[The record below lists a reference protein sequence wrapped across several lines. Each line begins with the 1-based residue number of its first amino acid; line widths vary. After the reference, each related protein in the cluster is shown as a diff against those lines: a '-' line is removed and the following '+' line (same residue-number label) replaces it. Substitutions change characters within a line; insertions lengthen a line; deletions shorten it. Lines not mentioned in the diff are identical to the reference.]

1 MADVDT
7 DEMQE
12 VAKPTVWP
20 GADVF
25 LADHYGLSGDL
36 EPLETDPPSFLLRY
50 EEVTCRLQFGREP
63 DELEQ
68 FQTRTELLSH
78 IHAEFGRVQAPRPL
92 EAIDGSSIV
101 FYEATDDHDAGFAI
115 VYAHPPGEAPNRGAT
130 RDTAARQQLGLFA
143 ARLIRDLT
151 AAQDAVGREK
161 DEEDDARVEQ
171 PPLIAA
177 SDLRQAGPVVVRL
190 LRDVSDPAVRDPIAK
205 AMVTALRQVQPIG
218 ADLRV
223 QLIHHHPAGKDL
235 VGEAQEGP
243 WVPTGFTDPA
253 ALGDGWIVASLAA
266 LCADLIDEDG
276 DGALA
281 ILPAV
286 AAFHAELPLQETEL
300 KALWPL
306 TIVQMGLNLAAM
318 ERWEAMAPGE
328 ATRQALLQARRL
340 FEVALGVHPAFMHAA
355 ILDCL
360 DWPLADEPA
369 LERLLPEIDPDLIRL
384 VDLSATSSLLTEGN
398 WEDPEVDWR
407 LLARIAWDTKM
418 GATRYGEYRMSR
430 AFAATG
436 PEADNLALHVDLCV
450 PAGTVAV
457 APFGGMVRHTGGR
470 LLLTGKEASLHL
482 EGLDTILADGTALFA
497 GDRLGVVA
505 GAEGSIGGLRIRLG
519 REAEL
524 LPPLFATPATGR
536 LWKRLS
542 LSPSLIL
549 GLDVDAPEAGS
560 TAYVRGWREHVFD
573 PLGFGSIDLSGAAG
587 LLGHGH
593 PALAEAAYRQWL
605 MINGLSG
612 TPAEMEF
619 QAALLQRMPGELDTI
634 IALTDEAQALE
645 LAVQLGDRLYPQD
658 EAPIIADERRTG
670 FGRTGDAYWAFERD
684 GVTPDIVVTG
694 SPVADERLAAVI
706 LRRSVLPEDLQLP
719 RPDASAVACRIGT
732 AVIDALEEPQLRE
745 TARQASA
752 EFMERL
758 RELQAR
764 ASDAFVIEGEGLSL
778 DLVFEAGD
786 ARAVADGLAGRR
798 VLVQSIAG
806 DRLRLTGPLCLSLAS
821 IDRVAT
827 ALAQVLGLPE
837 PEPEEPPEEPDAADE
852 PPTAPSDEVSPAVV

>member
-12 VAKPTVWP
+12 AGNPTAWP
-20 GADVF
+20 DADVF

-36 EPLETDPPSFLLRY
+36 EPLETDPPSFLLHY

-92 EAIDGSSIV
+92 EAVDGSSIV
-101 FYEATDDHDAGFAI
+101 FYEATDDHSGGFAV
-115 VYAHPPGEAPNRGAT
+115 VYAHPPGETPSRGIGSDA
-130 RDTAARQQLGLFA
+130 AARQQLGLFA
-143 ARLIRDLT
+143 ARLIRDLA
-151 AAQDAVGREK
+151 AAQDAAGRVE
-161 DEEDDARVEQ
+161 DEEEDVTVAL
-171 PPLIAA
+171 PPLTA
-177 SDLRQAGPVVVRL
+177 SHDLRQAGPVVVRL

-235 VGEAQEGP
+235 VGEAQDGP
-243 WVPTGFTDPA
+243 WTPTGFTDPA

-286 AAFHAELPLQETEL
+286 AAFHAELPLQDAEL

-306 TIVQMGLNLAAM
+306 TIVQMGLNLAAI

-328 ATRQALLQARRL
+328 ATGRAVQARRL

-360 DWPLADEPA
+360 DWPQADEPDFG
-369 LERLLPEIDPDLIRL
+369 RLLPDIDPDLIRL

-418 GATRYGEYRMSR
+418 GATRYGEYRLSR

-457 APFGGMVRHTGGR
+457 APFGGMVRYTGGR

-505 GAEGSIGGLRIRLG
+505 GADGSIGGLRIRLG

-524 LPPLFATPATGR
+524 LPPLFATPATAR

-542 LSPSLIL
+542 LSPARIL
-549 GLDVDAPEAGS
+549 GLDVDAPEAGN
-560 TAYVRGWREHVFD
+560 TAYVRGWREQVFD
-573 PLGFGSIDLSGAAG
+573 PFGFGSIDLSGAAG

-593 PALAEAAYRQWL
+593 PAIAEAAYRQWL
-605 MINGLSG
+605 TLNGLAG
-612 TPAEMEF
+612 TPAEVEF

-634 IALTDEAQALE
+634 VALTDEAQALE
-645 LAVQLGDRLYPQD
+645 LAVQLGDRLFSQD
-658 EAPIIADERRTG
+658 EPPIIADERRSG
-670 FGRTGDAYWAFERD
+670 FGRTGDVYWAFERD

-719 RPDASAVACRIGT
+719 RPDASAVACRIGI
-732 AVIDALEEPQLRE
+732 AVIDALEEPGLRE
-745 TARQASA
+745 TARQASVQLTQ
-752 EFMERL
+752 RL
-758 RELQAR
+758 QALQAR
-764 ASDAFVIEGEGLSL
+764 APDAFAIEGEGLSL

-786 ARAVADGLAGRR
+786 ARALADRLTAHRVIVQFVAA
-798 VLVQSIAG
+798 
-806 DRLRLTGPLCLSLAS
+806 DRLRLTAPLCLSSAS
-821 IDRVAT
+821 IDRVAA

-837 PEPEEPPEEPDAADE
+837 PEPKAAPEEPEADDE
-852 PPTAPSDEVSPAVV
+852 RPAVPSEDVSPAVV